1 MILFQDLKII
11 NFQYKQEVIKS
22 FKRIYDSGWYIKGEE
37 VKCFED
43 EFAKYCGTKYC
54 IGVANGLDALNLIL
68 RAWKEQ
74 GKIKDG
80 DEVIVPANTYIA
92 SILAITENRLT
103 PVLVDP
109 DENTY
114 NLCPIRTRSAINK
127 KTKVILVVH
136 LYGQLSP
143 MPEIMDLANEHNL
156 LVLEDSAQAH
166 GAELQGIKSGNW
178 GNAAAFSFYPTKNLG
193 AFGDAGAVTT
203 NDHELAEMI
212 KIISNYG
219 SKKKYENLYMG
230 VNSRL
235 DEIHAAILRVKLKNL
250 DTSNLIRRKIAK
262 NYLNNIHNNLIKL
275 PASSNFE
282 ISKLANHVFHLFV
295 IRTKKRDRFQKYL
308 LDAGIETIIHYPI
321 PAHKQKCFKNF
332 NHKHLPLTEKISDE
346 VVSLPLYPSLNNKD
360 ISRII
365 DVVNNYQ

>member
-1 MILFQDLKII
+1 MIPFQDLKII
-11 NFQYKQEVIKS
+11 NFQYKQEIIKS

-114 NLCPIRTRSAINK
+114 NLCPIRTRSAITK

-203 NDHELAEMI
+203 NDNELAEMI

-235 DEIHAAILRVKLKNL
+235 DEIHAAILRVKLKIL
-250 DTSNLIRRKIAK
+250 FEFF
-262 NYLNNIHNNLIKL
+262 HN
-275 PASSNFE
+275 FM
-282 ISKLANHVFHLFV
+282 
-295 IRTKKRDRFQKYL
+295 
-308 LDAGIETIIHYPI
+308 
-321 PAHKQKCFKNF
+321 
-332 NHKHLPLTEKISDE
+332 
-346 VVSLPLYPSLNNKD
+346 
-360 ISRII
+360 
-365 DVVNNYQ
+365 

>member
-1 MILFQDLKII
+1 MISFQDLKIV
-11 NFQYKQEVIKS
+11 NFQYKQEIIKS
-22 FKRIYDSGWYIKGEE
+22 FKRIYDSGWYIKGQEA
-37 VKCFED
+37 KYFEQ

-54 IGVANGLDALNLIL
+54 ISVANGLDALNLIL

-80 DEVIVPANTYIA
+80 DEVIVQANTYIA

-109 DENTY
+109 DESTY
-114 NLCPIRTRSAINK
+114 NLCPIKTRSSITK

-143 MPEIMDLANEHNL
+143 MPEIMDLANEHDL

-166 GAELQGIKSGNW
+166 GAELQRIKSGNW
-178 GNAAAFSFYPTKNLG
+178 GDAAAFSFYPTKNLG
-193 AFGDAGAVTT
+193 ALGDAGAVTT

-219 SKKKYENLYMG
+219 SKKKYENLYIG

-235 DEIHAAILRVKLKNL
+235 DEIHAAILRVKLKYLNK
-250 DTSNLIRRKIAK
+250 SNLIRQKIAK
-262 NYLNNIHNNLIKL
+262 KYINNIRNNLIKL
-275 PASSNFE
+275 PVSSNFSS
-282 ISKLANHVFHLFV
+282 SKLAHHVFHLFV
-295 IRTKKRDRFQKYL
+295 IRIKDRDRFQKYL
-308 LDAGIETIIHYPI
+308 FDSSIETLIHYPI

-332 NHKHLPLTEKISDE
+332 NHKHLPITEKISHE
-346 VVSLPLYPSLNNKD
+346 VVSLPLYPNLNNED
-360 ISRII
+360 ILRII
-365 DVVNNYQ
+365 EVVNAYQ

>member
-1 MILFQDLKII
+1 MIPFQDLKII
-11 NFQYKQEVIKS
+11 NFQYKQEILKS

-43 EFAKYCGTKYC
+43 DFAKYCGTKYC

-114 NLCPIRTRSAINK
+114 NLCPIRTRSAITK

-143 MPEIMDLANEHNL
+143 MPKIMDLANEHNL

-235 DEIHAAILRVKLKNL
+235 DEIHAAILRIKLKYL
-250 DTSNLIRRKIAK
+250 DTSNLIRQKIAK
-262 NYLNNIHNNLIKL
+262 NYINNIHNILIKL
-275 PASSNFE
+275 PVSNNSS
-282 ISKLANHVFHLFV
+282 SLKLTNHVFHLFV
-295 IRTKKRDRFQKYL
+295 IRIKNRDRFQKYL
-308 LDAGIETIIHYPI
+308 FDSGIETLIHYPI
-321 PAHKQKCFKNF
+321 PAHKQKSFKNL
-332 NHKHLPLTEKISDE
+332 NKISLPLTEQICDE
-346 VVSLPLYPSLNNKD
+346 IISLPFYPGLSDQNISKIIDSLNVYK
-360 ISRII
+360 
-365 DVVNNYQ
+365 